1 MHYIRRPTTFWYD
14 FKVLECMGRRGV
26 GYLTFIENVVI
37 GENFKE
43 ILSNHWFRFA
53 QRLGMSRRFNGFGIQ
68 LELISQR
75 N

>member
-1 MHYIRRPTTFWYD
+1 
-14 FKVLECMGRRGV
+14 MGRRGV